1 MKSSLLAWWVV
12 IAAVSSLAA
21 SAGQT
26 VPRLKPG
33 LWAMQVHS
41 SAGGDNSALPSTV
54 CVGAMPEQ
62 QWRTEAENVQSRC
75 SKFESREVA
84 GAWVIDAVCSARSR
98 TITKHTVT
106 SLSGDSFRE
115 ENTSAEGSMTSEGK
129 RLGPCKPGQKPDV
142 YK

>member
-1 MKSSLLAWWVV
+1 MKSSGLTWCAA

-41 SAGGDNSALPSTV
+41 SAGGDNTALPSTV
-54 CVGAMPEQ
+54 CIGAMPEQ
-62 QWRTEAENVQSRC
+62 QWRLEEENARNRC

-84 GAWVIDAVCSARSR
+84 GEWVIDAVCSARSR
-98 TITKHTVT
+98 TITKHAVT
-106 SLSGDSFRE
+106 SLSGKSFRE
-115 ENTSAEGSMTSEGK
+115 EDTAAQGSMTSEGK
-129 RLGPCKPGQKPDV
+129 RLGPCKPGQMPDV
-142 YK
+142 YR